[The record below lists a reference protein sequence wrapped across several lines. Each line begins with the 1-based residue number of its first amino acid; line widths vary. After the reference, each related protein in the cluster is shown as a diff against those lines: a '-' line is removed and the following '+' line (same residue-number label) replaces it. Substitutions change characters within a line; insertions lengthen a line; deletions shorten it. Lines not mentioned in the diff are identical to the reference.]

1 MEPLRRIRDNAKLYI
16 EELSHNGFEQIFD
29 HIDQLKIK
37 NGVDRLGLDKFIQQ
51 CAYLA
56 AGSGVISGSG
66 GMITMIIGIPVD
78 FINLV
83 TQQFRITM
91 AIMYYYRGTYEID
104 FNEFMKLVAT
114 SLRVEA
120 GVAVTKT
127 MMEGIAEK
135 MLRIFGTRTAER
147 LIPVI
152 GAAIGGTTNYLFIKR
167 MAVLVKEMQMEP
179 VVITVN

>member
-1 MEPLRRIRDNAKLYI
+1 MEPLRKLRDSAKLYI
-16 EELSHNGFEQIFD
+16 EELSQDGFQKIFD

-37 NGVDRLGLDKFIQQ
+37 NGVDRLGLDKFIGQ

-66 GMITMIIGIPVD
+66 GMFTMIIGIPVD
-78 FINLV
+78 FINLI

-91 AIMYYYRGTYEID
+91 AIMYHERGTYEIG
-104 FNEFMKLVAT
+104 FNEFMSLVAA
-114 SLRVEA
+114 SLRVDA
-120 GVAVTKT
+120 SITLTKT

-135 MLRIFGTRTAER
+135 LLMLFGTRTAER
-147 LIPVI
+147 LIPVV

-167 MAVLVKEMQMEP
+167 MAKMVKQMQLEP
-179 VVITVN
+179 VIITVN